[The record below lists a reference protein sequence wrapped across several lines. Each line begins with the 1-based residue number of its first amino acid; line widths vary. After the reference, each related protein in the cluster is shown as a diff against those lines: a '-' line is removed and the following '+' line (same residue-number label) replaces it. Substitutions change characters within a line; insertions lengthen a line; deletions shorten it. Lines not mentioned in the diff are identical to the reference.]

1 MIAVT
6 GTFPPS
12 QHSDMPVGR
21 HHRVPPES
29 YDSYE
34 SSWQHALPAEPY
46 EAYAPYE
53 AARHHRLAVEPPRR
67 QQRRPSLGAV
77 LGIVAVVIL
86 VLVGAGVAYVFANGS
101 SDSPPEARPAAL
113 GDPVTVKLGETLPY
127 RSGTISAEYTL
138 TAGRPLTLTPS
149 GSRPSRGFFLG
160 LTASV
165 QVFQG
170 EVYLTDDNFILVTAA
185 GREFE
190 PDVSFLFEGGLRGDR
205 AGAGQ
210 LTGGLVVWDI
220 PPGSEAGAKVVLRVG
235 GDGVRGYWQLP

>member
-1 MIAVT
+1 
-6 GTFPPS
+6 
-12 QHSDMPVGR
+12 MPVGR
-21 HHRVPPES
+21 HHRVPP
-29 YDSYE
+29 DSYGSYE
-34 SSWQHALPAEPY
+34 TSWQHALPSEPY
-46 EAYAPYE
+46 DAYGPYDAP
-53 AARHHRLAVEPPRR
+53 RHHRLAIEPP
-67 QQRRPSLGAV
+67 QQRQLKRGPSLGAV
-77 LGIVAVVIL
+77 LGIVAVVVV
-86 VLVGAGVAYVFANGS
+86 VLVGAGVAFVLANGS
-101 SDSPPEARPAAL
+101 SDQPPEARPAAL
-113 GDPVTVKLGETLPY
+113 ADPVTVKLGETLPY
-127 RSGTISAEYTL
+127 KSGKISAEYTL

-220 PPGSEAGAKVVLRVG
+220 PPGSEVGATVVLRVG

>member
-1 MIAVT
+1 V
-6 GTFPPS
+6 
-12 QHSDMPVGR
+12 PVGR
-21 HHRVPPES
+21 HHRGPANS

-46 EAYAPYE
+46 EAYGPYE
-53 AARHHRLAVEPPRR
+53 PPRHHRLAVEPPRR
-67 QQRRPSLGAV
+67 QRRRPSLGAV
-77 LGIVAVVIL
+77 LGIVVAVV
-86 VLVGAGVAYVFANGS
+86 VLVGAGVAFAVASTS

-127 RSGTISAEYTL
+127 KSGKISAEYTL

-165 QVFQG
+165 QVFEG

-190 PDVSFLFEGGLRGDR
+190 PDVSFLFEGGLRGNR

-220 PPGSEAGAKVVLRVG
+220 PPGSEAGATVVLRVG
-235 GDGVRGYWQLP
+235 SDGVRGYWKLP